1 MWKISILVFVLSLVL
16 ACREAPLFPPAGPD
30 AAPSSAQYGPY
41 PVGVKTVSLR
51 DPGRNRQI
59 VTEIWYPST
68 EEFRGAARVSYSP
81 ADAIPEEIVTKLGDA
96 RLEVLETY
104 AVRDADIRHDD
115 APFPIILF
123 SHGSGG
129 VRFQSTHLTVALASH
144 GYVVFAPDHQGNTL
158 RDLLNAAEIVPAEF
172 LESYLDRAE
181 DLQFLLDWL
190 ERGDDKQIVE
200 ISDLSRVGAIG
211 HSFGSLTAVRL
222 AGLDSRIDVSIA
234 QAPAGYLATW
244 LDVGKPITEIGV
256 PVMLQVAGLDRTLP
270 PDAHAETLWKELPR
284 PRYRV
289 DFPTGGHF
297 TFSDL
302 CRLELAKVA
311 DAAGIDVGNVLED
324 GCGEENIVPEVAFP
338 LIRRTAIG
346 LFNAVLRDSP
356 RSLEYVSTVDGIQVT
371 ADP

>member
-1 MWKISILVFVLSLVL
+1 MKKL
-16 ACREAPLFPPAGPD
+16 ALLFLAALAACSEEPLFPPAGPS
-30 AAPSSAQYGPY
+30 AAPSTAEYGPY
-41 PVGVKTVSLR
+41 PVGVKTVTIR
-51 DPGRNRQI
+51 DPARDRQL
-59 VTEIWYPST
+59 VMEIWYPST
-68 EEFRGAARVSYSP
+68 EEFRGHSRVSYSP
-81 ADAIPEEIVTKLGDA
+81 ADAIPEAIVAKLGDA

-104 AVRDADIRHDD
+104 AVRDAELREDD
-115 APFPIILF
+115 APYPVILF

-172 LESYLDRAE
+172 LESYIDRSK
-181 DLQFLLDWL
+181 DLQFILDWL
-190 ERGDDKQIVE
+190 ERGADREIAN

-222 AGLDSRIDVSIA
+222 AGLDERVDVSIA
-234 QAPAGYLATW
+234 QAPAGFLATW

-256 PVMLQVAGLDRTLP
+256 PVMIQVAGLDRTLP
-270 PDAHAETLWKELPR
+270 PDAHADTLWAELPS
-284 PRYRV
+284 PKYRV

-302 CRLELAKVA
+302 CGLELAKVA

-356 RSLEYVSTVDGIQVT
+356 RSLAYISDADGILVT